1 MNSFSKK
8 ILHWYDQHGR
18 TDLPW
23 QQNISPYRVW
33 LSEVMLQQTQVKTV
47 IPYFQQ
53 FTKQFETI
61 EALANASEDQVL
73 KLWSGLGYYSRARHL
88 HQAAKQVCNDF
99 SGNFP
104 DNMEDMQLLKGVGRS
119 TAAAI
124 LSIAFQQ
131 PEAILDG
138 NVKRVLTRYHA
149 IEGWTGKAAVLKQLW
164 AIAEKH
170 LPTSRNRDYT
180 QAIMDLG
187 ATVCTRS
194 KPSCTLCP
202 LQLNCTGFKQG
213 NMTDYPTP
221 KKKKALPEKQTIM
234 LILKNPQH
242 EVLLQKRPSI
252 GIWGGLWCFPQF
264 ETDQELAIWLN
275 KQNSKAKLIEKR
287 ASFRHTFSHF
297 HLFIQPLIMQLE
309 SPLKGGVMEDDNS
322 LWYNLNTEFKG
333 GLASPVQ
340 KLLQEIKS

>member
-23 QQNISPYRVW
+23 QQNITPYRVW

-53 FTKQFETI
+53 FTKQFETV

-73 KLWSGLGYYSRARHL
+73 KLWSGLGYYSRARYL
-88 HQAAKQVCNDF
+88 HQAAKQVCDDF
-99 SGNFP
+99 SGRFP
-104 DNMEDMQLLKGVGRS
+104 DNMEQMQSLKGVGRS

-124 LSIAFQQ
+124 LSIAFEQ

-138 NVKRVLTRYHA
+138 NVKRVLTRYEA
-149 IEGWTGKAAVLKQLW
+149 IEGWTGKASVLKRLW
-164 AIAEKH
+164 AVAEEY

-194 KPSCTLCP
+194 KPSCAVCP
-202 LQLNCTGFKQG
+202 LQSGCTGFKQG

-221 KKKKALPEKQTIM
+221 KKKKALPEKQIIM

-242 EVLLQKRPSI
+242 EVLMQKRPLI
-252 GIWGGLWCFPQF
+252 GIWGGLWCFPEF
-264 ETDQELAIWLN
+264 KTEQEVTKWLN
-275 KQNSKAKLIEKR
+275 KQNSKAKRIEKR

-297 HLFIQPLIMQLE
+297 HLSIQPLIMQLE
-309 SPLKGGVMEDDNS
+309 SPLKEGVMEDDSS
-322 LWYNLNTEFKG
+322 LWYNLNTEFEG